1 MIYIYIQV
9 YIHIRIPRE
18 NGSGESVCPH
28 VLLATS
34 KTQVSVKSRWR
45 WWNPS
50 QKKWIPQQRHQ
61 ILKWMDPKP
70 NHYLYRGISTT
81 NQSEGNLFL
90 RSQNISKPHSARK
103 TSPKRLCPATL
114 REFYPTG
121 VAAWGWK
128 VWAFRSDACPQRWG
142 TTPADVLFS
151 STATPKRCR
160 NGLKTWKFVEE
171 IGNILELTS
180 WKRSL
185 ASVSGYLYTYY
196 GHDICVFLLTK
207 IWFLIH
213 CQKNYSTLGRLY
225 PLVN

>member
-1 MIYIYIQV
+1 MCCWPRV
-9 YIHIRIPRE
+9 KPKSPWNRDEDDEIHPE
-18 NGSGESVCPH
+18 KMNTPN
-28 VLLATS
+28 
-34 KTQVSVKSRWR
+34 K
-45 WWNPS
+45 
-50 QKKWIPQQRHQ
+50 RHQ
-61 ILKWMDPKP
+61 ILKWLDPKP

-90 RSQNISKPHSARK
+90 RSQNISKRH
-103 TSPKRLCPATL
+103 L
-114 REFYPTG
+114 REKHPPNDFAQQRCG
-121 VAAWGWK
+121 NFIQQGWQPEDGK
-128 VWAFRSDACPQRWG
+128 SGHSGLMLVPKDGEQHQQMYFFLVQQP
-142 TTPADVLFS
+142 
-151 STATPKRCR
+151 PKRCR